1 MKNSIKRAQSQ
12 AGLSFAE
19 RKIFRPKVKHKFSR
33 YIMTLVALFAMTA
46 GAWAQGAD
54 EVTMTKSTTVKNT
67 WTFTM
72 PDTNV
77 ELEAEYYNLTA
88 PTANTADI
96 YAGSSTALINAGET
110 TETGATMK
118 YMVTATDTQPTS
130 TDGFSADVPTAQDKA
145 ITEVGTYYVWY
156 YLDFDSG
163 DDSDISATAI
173 EVTVKAPRATIAT
186 APAAKDDI
194 CQGETTEQLVTEGVV
209 GGGENPEGTMMYAV
223 TTDTTKPTSTE
234 GFSADVPTVD
244 NRPADTYYVWY
255 YVKGDETHSDS
266 DISATAIE
274 VTVKAP
280 RATATAPTANT
291 ADGDIYAGSTTSL
304 ISGGTATGGTMMYA
318 VTATE
323 TQPTSTDG
331 FSATVPTAQDQAING
346 AGTYYVWYYVKGD
359 DSHSDSKISATAIEV
374 TVKAPRATI
383 ATYPAAAVDPIYI
396 STDVPLITGGETSH
410 GTLMYFAQI
419 STADAPTSTT
429 GFSTDLPSAKE
440 ITEPGTYNVYYYI
453 VGDDEH
459 SNSEIFSPIL
469 VAVLTDKYDITFNA
483 ANNYTIDGDNSKGTV
498 KVNGTDKT
506 LDAEHKLKAV
516 KMGSTV
522 TINAATGYKFRSVK
536 AAEEKPIAI
545 NLTTDAA
552 EEGASF
558 TEISFTMPASDATM
572 DYEVVR
578 DLSYKTTANVIIGTG
593 QEAETVTGNTR
604 LRIKK
609 DGDKGYVFVNALAIS
624 FSDNLEGVVITKDGF
639 ETAKLV
645 PQFFIQQDDEQ
656 HPWVLVPD
664 ENLDPETGLPNNLQ
678 PGQVYCVTFVP
689 GEGSAYDGETP
700 QSVTITLF
708 EGYPVEVAAKEF
720 VTYYREDDNLTVDEN
735 SGAQLYTI
743 TSVGETTATATEIP
757 SANKE
762 MPFLIYNNSDKT
774 QTFVLI
780 PTDDQ
785 INQTHAI
792 EFVGTAGGTTI
803 SASNGDWTNYAF
815 NGKSFVWVKN
825 PVSIA
830 ANKAWLSIPTA
841 KSVRAITLVFEEE
854 NETGINNVNDNVNV
868 NYNDSWYDL
877 NGRKLPEAPKRRG
890 VFIVN
895 GKKVVIK

>member
-1 MKNSIKRAQSQ
+1 
-12 AGLSFAE
+12 
-19 RKIFRPKVKHKFSR
+19 
-33 YIMTLVALFAMTA
+33 MTLVALFAMTA
-46 GAWAQGAD
+46 GAWAQGTD
-54 EVTMTKSTTVKNT
+54 EVTMTKSATVKNT

-130 TDGFSADVPTAQDKA
+130 TDGFSADVPTAQAQA
-145 ITEVGTYYVWY
+145 ITEAGTYYVWY

-163 DDSDISATAI
+163 DDSDISATAVA
-173 EVTVKAPRATIAT
+173 VTVKALCATIAT

-234 GFSADVPTVD
+234 GFSEDVPTVD
-244 NRPADTYYVWY
+244 NRQAGIYYVWY

-266 DISATAIE
+266 
-274 VTVKAP
+274 
-280 RATATAPTANT
+280 
-291 ADGDIYAGSTTSL
+291 
-304 ISGGTATGGTMMYA
+304 
-318 VTATE
+318 
-323 TQPTSTDG
+323 
-331 FSATVPTAQDQAING
+331 
-346 AGTYYVWYYVKGD
+346 
-359 DSHSDSKISATAIEV
+359 
-374 TVKAPRATI
+374 
-383 ATYPAAAVDPIYI
+383 
-396 STDVPLITGGETSH
+396 
-410 GTLMYFAQI
+410 
-419 STADAPTSTT
+419 
-429 GFSTDLPSAKE
+429 
-440 ITEPGTYNVYYYI
+440 
-453 VGDDEH
+453 
-459 SNSEIFSPIL
+459 EIFGPIS
-469 VAVLTDKYDITFNA
+469 VTVLTDKYDITFIA

-498 KVNGTDKT
+498 KVNETDMT

-536 AAEEKPIAI
+536 AAEEKPIV
-545 NLTTDAA
+545 TTDAA

-572 DYEVVR
+572 NYEIVR
-578 DLSYKTTANVIIGTG
+578 DLSSGTTANVIIGTG
-593 QEAETVTGNTR
+593 QEAETVTSNTR

-609 DGDKGYVFVNALAIS
+609 DGDNGYVFANALAIS
-624 FSDNLEGVVITKDGF
+624 FSDILEGVVITKDGF

-645 PQFFIQQDDEQ
+645 PQFFIQQDDAQ
-656 HPWVLVPD
+656 NPWSLVPD
-664 ENLDPETGLPNNLQ
+664 DNLDDETGLPNNLQ

-689 GEGSAYDGETP
+689 GEGSAYDGETS

-762 MPFLIYNNSDKT
+762 MPFLIYNNSEET

-785 INQTHAI
+785 INQTHAP
-792 EFVGTAGGTTI
+792 EFVGTAEATTI
-803 SASNGDWTNYAF
+803 SASNDNWTNYAF
-815 NGKSFVWVKN
+815 NAKSFVWVKN

-841 KSVRAITLVFEEE
+841 KNVRAITLVFKEE
-854 NETGINNVNDNVNV
+854 NETGINNVNVNANDN
-868 NYNDSWYDL
+868 WYDL

>member
-1 MKNSIKRAQSQ
+1 
-12 AGLSFAE
+12 
-19 RKIFRPKVKHKFSR
+19 
-33 YIMTLVALFAMTA
+33 MTLVALFAMTA

-77 ELEAEYYNLTA
+77 ELETEYYNLTA

-118 YMVTATDTQPTS
+118 YVVTATDTQPTS
-130 TDGFSADVPTAQDKA
+130 TDGFSADVPTAQAQA
-145 ITEVGTYYVWY
+145 ITEAGTYYVWY

-163 DDSDISATAI
+163 DDSDISATAVA
-173 EVTVKAPRATIAT
+173 VTVKAPCATIAT

-194 CQGETTEQLVTEGVV
+194 CQGETTEQLVTAGIV

-244 NRPADTYYVWY
+244 NRSAGIYYVWY

-266 DISATAIE
+266 EISATAIE
-274 VTVKAP
+274 VTLNNP
-280 RATATAPTANT
+280 RATVTPAPTAT
-291 ADGDIYAGSTTSL
+291 TGDIYAGETTPL
-304 ISGGTATGGTMMYA
+304 ITEGTVTGGTMKYM
-318 VTATE
+318 VTATD

-359 DSHSDSKISATAIEV
+359 DSHSDSKISAKAIAV
-374 TVKAPRATI
+374 MVKAPRATI
-383 ATYPAAAVDPIYI
+383 ATNPAAAVGPIYI
-396 STDVPLITGGETSH
+396 STDVSLITGGETSQ

-459 SNSEIFSPIL
+459 SDSKIFGPIS
-469 VAVLTDKYDITFNA
+469 VTVLTDKYDITFNA

-506 LDAEHKLKAV
+506 LDTEHKLKAV
-516 KMGSTV
+516 KMGSEVKLNTKQ
-522 TINAATGYKFRSVK
+522 GYKFRSVK
-536 AAEEKPIAI
+536 AAEEKPIDI
-545 NLTTDAA
+545 NPTTDAA

-572 DYEVVR
+572 NYEIVR
-578 DLSYKTTANVIIGTG
+578 DLSYETTANVIIGTG
-593 QEAETVTGNTR
+593 QEAEPVTSNTR

-609 DGDKGYVFVNALAIS
+609 DGDKGYVFANALAIS
-624 FSDNLEGVVITKDGF
+624 FSDNLEGVVIAKDGF

-645 PQFFIQQDDEQ
+645 PQFYIQQDDAQ
-656 HPWVLVPD
+656 NPWGLVPD
-664 ENLDPETGLPNNLQ
+664 DNLDPVTGLPNNLQ

-689 GEGSAYDGETP
+689 GEGSAYDGETS

-757 SANKE
+757 SANKKT
-762 MPFLIYNNSDKT
+762 PFLVYNNSEET

-785 INQTHAI
+785 IDQTHAR
-792 EFVGTAGGTTI
+792 EFVGTAEATTI
-803 SASNGDWTNYAF
+803 SASNADWINYAF

-841 KSVRAITLVFEEE
+841 KNVRAITLVFKEE
-854 NETGINNVNDNVNV
+854 NETGINNVNVNANDN
-868 NYNDSWYDL
+868 WYDL